1 MNEITI
7 YHNPNCGTSRNTLA
21 MIRNSG
27 VEPTIIYYLETPPT
41 ALLQSLSSRY
51 AKLTISL
58 LRSVW

>member
-1 MNEITI
+1 MTNRTVNKANLLNPINEAISQGEI
-7 YHNPNCGTSRNTLA
+7 DTL
-21 MIRNSG
+21 IN
-27 VEPTIIYYLETPPT
+27 V